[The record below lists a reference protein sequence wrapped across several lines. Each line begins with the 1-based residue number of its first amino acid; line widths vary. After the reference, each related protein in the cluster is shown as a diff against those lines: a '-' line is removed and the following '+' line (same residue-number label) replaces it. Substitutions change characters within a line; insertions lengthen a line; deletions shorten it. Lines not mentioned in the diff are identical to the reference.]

1 MPNGKKLDVS
11 KYKIDMDSI
20 GFKNKDIK
28 EINRKIPLVNIS
40 SRELDSIIKDT
51 SAQSQKIYDNLPLGP
66 FSVIPDSIA
75 KKTQITKRLN
85 LPKT

>member
-1 MPNGKKLDVS
+1 MANGNGKKFDPS

-28 EINRKIPLVNIS
+28 VINKKIPLVNIS

-51 SAQSQKIYDNLPLGP
+51 SAQSKQIYENLPLGP
-66 FSVIPDSIA
+66 FKVIPDSTA
-75 KKTQITKRLN
+75 KKTPIET
-85 LPKT
+85 